1 MLFGFD
7 NKGDLIPEVLFSLPM
22 SEINRIF
29 ITQFNENVEDEL
41 KIPPRYANSN
51 SIKEIFE
58 RYIDDTLAINPLKF
72 NACKSFCAS
81 SNLVINAY
89 KNEQD
94 LKYLTKFPKIKIAKF
109 IAFFGRDELRFNAN
123 ELFANFIQSK
133 LIKIHGSSHV
143 SSDERMI
150 YVNYDNHKIGILPTF
165 SSFDIS
171 KKATFENEVK
181 RAFDFSEGLDVVYIA
196 FPRQENLKKY
206 INIKNVA
213 FHSEKLV
220 KIVPYSITNKILR
233 RKECQ

>member
-7 NKGDLIPEVLFSLPM
+7 DKGDLIPEVLFALPT

-29 ITQFNENVEDEL
+29 ITQFNENVDDEL

-51 SIKEIFE
+51 SIKEIFR
-58 RYIDDTLAINPLKF
+58 RYIDDTLAIHPLKF
-72 NACKSFCAS
+72 SPCKSFCIS

-89 KNEQD
+89 KNGQN
-94 LKYLTKFPKIKIAKF
+94 LKYLAKFPQMKIAKF

-133 LIKIHGSSHV
+133 LIKMHGSEHIL
-143 SSDERMI
+143 SDEKMI
-150 YVNYDNHKIGILPTF
+150 YLSYNDHKIGILPSF

-171 KKATFENEVK
+171 DKATFENEVK
-181 RAFDFSEGLDVVYIA
+181 KAFDFSEGLDMVYIA

-233 RKECQ
+233 RKKCQ